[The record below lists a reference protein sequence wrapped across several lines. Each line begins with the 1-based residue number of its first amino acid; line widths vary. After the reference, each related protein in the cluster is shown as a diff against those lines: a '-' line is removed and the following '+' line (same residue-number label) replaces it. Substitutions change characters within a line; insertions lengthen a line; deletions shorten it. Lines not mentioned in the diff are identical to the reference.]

1 MTSDMEQRCLK
12 KNTKQIQVNTKKSI
26 CLTIFTHEKRERV
39 RGEETRQTISVDLHY
54 YVDLITISLRNS
66 RKIWFSPSIQLNST
80 QGT

>member
-1 MTSDMEQRCLK
+1 MFKEKYETDSGEYK
-12 KNTKQIQVNTKKSI
+12 KIYLFNNFYSRK
-26 CLTIFTHEKRERV
+26 ERERV